1 MSDTTGIKRL
11 VKKFEEHKDSYKS
24 GKTDHNKNL
33 IQRQIDY
40 TDNEIDKL
48 VYELYN
54 LTDEE
59 IKIVEV

>member
-11 VKKFEEHKDSYKS
+11 VEKFEEHKDSYKS

-40 TDNEIDKL
+40 TDSEIDKL
-48 VYELYN
+48 VYQLYEP
-54 LTDEE
+54 TDEE
-59 IKIVEV
+59 ISI